1 MGIPVVSA
9 GGILFR
15 HKDNDTLIVIVE
27 WEKGV
32 EEKWAPILRQLPKGG
47 CKPGEMLEQTALR
60 EVLEETGFEARIIG
74 KAGEA
79 KWSYERDGQ
88 VWDETVHYY
97 FMEPLTLVAQEHDD
111 EFDFVRWVRIEEAAR
126 ILSYPEERELI
137 ARIIDGSKL
146 PR

>member
-1 MGIPVVSA
+1 MGTPTVSA
-9 GGILFR
+9 GGILLR
-15 HKDNDTLIVIVE
+15 RKDNDTLIVIVE

-47 CKPGEMLEQTALR
+47 CKPGETLEQTALR
-60 EVLEETGFEARIIG
+60 EVLEETGFKARIIS

-97 FMEPLTLVAQEHDD
+97 FMKPLTLVAQERDD
-111 EFDFVRWVRIEEAAR
+111 EFDFVRWVRIEEVAR
-126 ILSYPEERELI
+126 VLSYPPERELI
-137 ARIIDGSKL
+137 AKIIANSKL

>member
-1 MGIPVVSA
+1 MGTPTVSA
-9 GGILFR
+9 GGLLFR
-15 HKDNDTLIVIVE
+15 RKDNDTLIVIVE
-27 WEKGV
+27 REKGV

-47 CKPGEMLEQTALR
+47 CKPGETLEQTALR
-60 EVLEETGFEARIIG
+60 EVLEETGYEARIIS

-79 KWSYERDGQ
+79 KWSYERNGQ
-88 VWDETVHYY
+88 VWDETVHHY
-97 FMEPLTLVAQEHDD
+97 FVEPLTLATREHDD

-137 ARIIDGSKL
+137 AIIIANGKL

>member
-1 MGIPVVSA
+1 MGTPTVSA

-15 HKDNDTLIVIVE
+15 HEGNDVLIVIVE

-47 CKPGEMLEQTALR
+47 CKPGETLEQTALR
-60 EVLEETGFEARIIG
+60 EVLEETGFEARIIS

-79 KWSYERDGQ
+79 KWSYERGGQ
-88 VWDETVHYY
+88 IWDETVHYY

-111 EFDFVRWVRIEEAAR
+111 EFDYVRWVTIQEAAR
-126 ILSYPEERELI
+126 ILSYPEERQLI
-137 ARIIDGSKL
+137 AKIIGSSKL
-146 PR
+146 PK

>member
-1 MGIPVVSA
+1 MGKPTVSA

-15 HKDNDTLIVIVE
+15 RKGNDVLIVIVE

-32 EEKWAPILRQLPKGG
+32 EKKWAPVLRQLPKGG
-47 CKPGEMLEQTALR
+47 CKSSETLEQTALR
-60 EVLEETGFEARIIG
+60 EVLEETGYKARIIS

-79 KWSYERDGQ
+79 QWSYKRDEQ

-97 FMEPLTLVAQEHDD
+97 FMKPLTLIAQEHDD
-111 EFDFVRWVRIEEAAR
+111 EFDYVRWVKIEEATR

-137 ARIIDGSKL
+137 FEVVANDSL
-146 PR
+146 PQ

>member
-1 MGIPVVSA
+1 MGIPTVSA

-15 HKDNDTLIVIVE
+15 QKENDILIIIVE

-32 EEKWAPILRQLPKGG
+32 PEKWAPILRQLPKGG
-47 CKPGEMLEQTALR
+47 CRPGETLEQTALR
-60 EVLEETGFEARIIG
+60 EVLEETGFRGHIIR

-97 FMEPLTLVAQEHDD
+97 FMEPLTLVAQRHDD
-111 EFDFVRWVRIEEAAR
+111 EFDFVRWIRIEEAAQ
-126 ILSYPEERELI
+126 ILSYPEERELLSGII
-137 ARIIDGSKL
+137 AEGKIPI
-146 PR
+146 